1 MEGPSLVMRKLTL
14 HMTTT
19 VDGFIA
25 KSDGTLWDAF
35 PWPREMQQ
43 FTNDFFGDVDTALYG
58 RLTYEAIV
66 PWWHKIAIGQ
76 PPAGVPIT
84 DREVEL
90 AQLLE
95 GIAKVVFSRT
105 MDGEATEAV
114 VVDGDVIGKV
124 MELKGQPGGNMVLH
138 AGAGL
143 VAKLAQARLIDEY
156 MLFVSPAAIGTGKG
170 LFEGLQREL
179 PLRLIEARVFD
190 SAFTLLRYEPAASA
204 S

>member
-1 MEGPSLVMRKLTL
+1 MRKLTL

-25 KSDGTLWDAF
+25 KSDGTLWDGF
-35 PWPREMQQ
+35 PWPREMQE

-114 VVDGDVIGKV
+114 VVDGDVVGKV